1 MASTNILAEITKP
14 HLKKNAPDLSV
25 GDTVRVHQRIKDVDA
40 KGKER
45 ERIQVFEGVVIAR
58 KHGAGIE
65 GTFTVR
71 KIAAGGIG
79 VERVYPI
86 HSPNIVKIERLKSS
100 RVRQSKLYYLRHI
113 RSATMRLPKET
124 RETAAIWEEK
134 GAEEEIEALKQETA
148 EAAEA
153 NAEVKAEE
161 ELIEGQAEAEQA
173 EVDAEVK
180 AEVKSDEKADE
191 APSDDTPA
199 DKPAEEEPEAKPA
212 DAA

>member
-1 MASTNILAEITKP
+1 MNSSNILAEITKP
-14 HLKKNAPDLSV
+14 HLKKNAPALSV

-45 ERIQVFEGVVIAR
+45 ERIQVYEGVVIAR

-113 RSATMRLPKET
+113 RSAAMRLPKEM
-124 RETAAIWEEK
+124 RGTATIWEEK

-173 EVDAEVK
+173 EAK
-180 AEVKSDEKADE
+180 AEAKADKEADE
-191 APSDDTPA
+191 ASSDDKPA
-199 DKPAEEEPEAKPA
+199 DQPAEEEPEAKPA